1 MQDLPLEYG
10 RASAGRR
17 RRIILSLTVAA
28 AVLLGAAGW
37 QAARWWRVQ
46 TQLRQARIAATNADE
61 AMLGMALDLFAQDA
75 GRYPTTAEG
84 LMALVQPPPGVP
96 KWTGPYLKKV
106 AADPW
111 GAAYTY
117 SETGGRYRVASAGPD
132 GKPATRDDIVA
143 ARPVPHPYPR

>member
-1 MQDLPLEYG
+1 MQDPPLEYG

-17 RRIILSLTVAA
+17 RRIILSLTVAS

-37 QAARWWRVQ
+37 QAARWGREQ
-46 TQLRQARIAATNADE
+46 AQGRRARIAAANADE
-61 AMLGMALDLFAQDA
+61 AMFRLALDLFAQDA

-84 LMALVQPPPGVP
+84 LNALVRPPPGVP
-96 KWTGPYLKKV
+96 KWTGPYVKKV

-111 GAAYTY
+111 GAAYSY

-132 GKPATRDDIVA
+132 GKPATADDIA
-143 ARPVPHPYPR
+143 IAGPIPHPYP